1 MIVEDQLFLREGLK
15 AVLQSGGELK
25 VVTEAASAEE
35 ALEKLRDSGCDVIL
49 MDINLG
55 GHNGVWCTRSIREQG
70 CQTPILVV
78 TTDARDKV
86 VKEALE
92 AGANGYVL
100 KDAPPDELKRA
111 ITEVVKGG
119 SYVQPTLLG
128 AFIKGMAEPA
138 APQLSRVEAELLT
151 LAGSGLSKTQ
161 IAEHLSMSAASV
173 ASHMRSICRK
183 LRAETLADAVE
194 VARDM
199 GLLPGVTEEVVEILA
214 GTQVGSYKVVRLLG
228 TGGMAVV
235 YEVENRLLERKAAL
249 KVMNRIL
256 CADEL
261 ATQRFRNEA
270 KAAARIEHPNV
281 VGIYDVGVWFGL
293 SYIAMQ
299 LVDGMSA
306 QERILQGSLD
316 WREATRIV
324 LEAARGLA
332 AAHARQVLHRDIKPA
347 NILLASDGTVKLTDF
362 GLAKL
367 CEQQAEEGITRA
379 GTILGTPEY
388 MSPEQCRGGELD
400 GRTDLYQ
407 LGATYYALLTGKP
420 PYHHQTQFWEIMRAH
435 CHEPPPELEGF
446 PAACARVVRKTM
458 QKNPDAR
465 YPGVD
470 ELIADLQAAW
480 ESPE

>member
-1 MIVEDQLFLREGLK
+1 MIVEDQLLLREGLK
-15 AVLQSGGELK
+15 AVLRQAQME
-25 VVTEAASAEE
+25 VVTEASSAEE
-35 ALEKLRDSGCDVIL
+35 ALEKLPESPCEVIL
-49 MDINLG
+49 MDMHLG
-55 GHNGVWCTRSIREQG
+55 GHDGVWCTRAIRQQG

-86 VKEALE
+86 VKDALA
-92 AGANGYVL
+92 AGAQGYVL
-100 KDAPPDELKRA
+100 KDTPPDQLKRA
-111 ITEVVKGG
+111 ISEVVRGG
-119 SYVQPTLLG
+119 SYVQPTLMG
-128 AFIKGMAEPA
+128 AFIKSLNEPA
-138 APQLSRVEAELLT
+138 TPQLSRVEAELLS
-151 LAGSGLSKTQ
+151 LAASGLSKTQ

-183 LRAETLADAVE
+183 LGAETLVDAVD
-194 VARDM
+194 VARDL

-214 GTQVGSYKVVRLLG
+214 GTQLGSYTVVRLLG

-256 CADEL
+256 SADEK

-306 QERILQGSLD
+306 QDRLNEGPLD

-324 LEAARGLA
+324 LEASRGLA
-332 AAHARQVLHRDIKPA
+332 AAHARRVLHRDIKPA
-347 NILLASDGTVKLTDF
+347 NILLARDGTVKLTDF

-367 CEQQAEEGITRA
+367 CEQPAEEGITRA

-388 MSPEQCRGGELD
+388 MSPEQCRGGDLD

-446 PAACARVVRKTM
+446 PAACARVVRMTM
-458 QKNPDAR
+458 QKNPSGR
-465 YPGVD
+465 YAGVE
-470 ELIADLQAAW
+470 ELIADLEAALAT
-480 ESPE
+480 